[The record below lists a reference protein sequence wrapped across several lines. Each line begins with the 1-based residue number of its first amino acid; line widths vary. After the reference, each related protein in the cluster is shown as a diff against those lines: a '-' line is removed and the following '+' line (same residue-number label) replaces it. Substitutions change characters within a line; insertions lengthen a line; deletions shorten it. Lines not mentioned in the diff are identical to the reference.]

1 MQAATIYLTKQYE
14 DPNTPGPQQGTV
26 FLWASLVP
34 ADLLAVE
41 AAPQRRFWWLGLRAL
56 STGSHFFIPVF
67 QLMQLS
73 RDFPTAI

>member
-1 MQAATIYLTKQYE
+1 MAHLVWLQVPFSLPPPPQPQVSRGLQAATIYLTKQYE

-41 AAPQRRFWWLGLRAL
+41 AAPQRFW
-56 STGSHFFIPVF
+56 
-67 QLMQLS
+67 
-73 RDFPTAI
+73 